1 VSKLDGLLRHV
12 AEEQDAWRAA
22 NPLAER
28 LASRF
33 RRPAPRPRR
42 RAPVWLALAAA
53 LSSVAL
59 FVAVRSVHQRGTL
72 SVRVGG
78 SAEAPLLGTWLGAPD
93 SGSLPLDFSD
103 GSRFELTAKSKAR
116 VVELSGSNARV
127 ELASGSLRVHVV
139 PGGSAEWHIAA
150 GPFGVRITG
159 TRFLVSYVPGED
171 AFELSL
177 DEGQVELSGCVFG
190 VGRKL
195 TAGQRVRASCATK
208 QLEVSYRDTQARGA
222 SPESTPVSREPVAE
236 QRARA
241 PEALA
246 VVVPEPG
253 PKPRKDPAASSSAEP
268 PSTWMSLASAGKYRE
283 AYAAVE
289 RDGFDAE
296 CTRGTPESLL
306 LLADVARHAR
316 APRQAGKALLTLR
329 RRFPGG
335 ADAAL
340 AAFTLGRLEFD
351 EFRSY
356 PAAAGWFRTYLKER
370 PGGTMARE
378 ALGRLMEALNQAGD
392 LAGARA
398 TAADYLRD
406 YPSGPHAD
414 LASRLA
420 PTP

>member
-12 AEEQDAWRAA
+12 AEEQDAQRAA
-22 NPLAER
+22 SPLAER

-33 RRPAPRPRR
+33 RGPAPRSRR
-42 RAPVWLALAAA
+42 RAPVWIALAAA
-53 LSSVAL
+53 LSLALL
-59 FVAVRSVHQRGTL
+59 FVAVRSVQQRGAL

-78 SAEAPLLGTWLGAPD
+78 SGQVPLLGAWLGAPD
-93 SGSLPLDFSD
+93 ASSLPLEFSD
-103 GSRFELTAKSKAR
+103 GSRFELTARSKAR
-116 VVELSGSNARV
+116 VVELTGSNARV
-127 ELASGSLRVHVV
+127 ELANGSLRVHVV
-139 PGGSAEWHIAA
+139 PGGSAEWHIDA
-150 GPFGVRITG
+150 GPFGVRVTG
-159 TRFLVSYVPGED
+159 TRFLVSYVPGEE

-177 DEGQVELSGCVFG
+177 EEGQVDLSGCVFG
-190 VGRKL
+190 AGRKL
-195 TAGQRVRASCATK
+195 TAGQRVRASCPTK
-208 QLEVSYRDTQARGA
+208 QLEVSYRDTQTQ
-222 SPESTPVSREPVAE
+222 SVIPEPGPATPERVAE
-236 QRARA
+236 RGPSA

-246 VVVPEPG
+246 VVPEPSA
-253 PKPRKDPAASSSAEP
+253 KLRRDPVASASAEA

-296 CTRGTPESLL
+296 CTRGTAESLL

-316 APRQAGKALLTLR
+316 APRQAAKALLTLR
-329 RRFPGG
+329 RRFAGG

-351 EFRSY
+351 EFRAYSV
-356 PAAAGWFRTYLKER
+356 AAGWFRTYLKER

-392 LAGARA
+392 VAGARA
-398 TAADYLRD
+398 TATEYLRD
-406 YPSGPHAD
+406 YPTGPHAD

>member
-42 RAPVWLALAAA
+42 RAPAWLALAAA
-53 LSSVAL
+53 LSLVAL
-59 FVAVRSVHQRGTL
+59 FFAVRSVHQRGTL

-78 SAEAPLLGTWLGAPD
+78 SGQAPLLGAWLGAPD
-93 SGSLPLDFSD
+93 SGSLPLEFSD

-139 PGGSAEWHIAA
+139 PGGSAEWHINA

-159 TRFLVSYVPGED
+159 TRFLVSYVPGEE

-190 VGRKL
+190 AGRKL
-195 TAGQRVRASCATK
+195 TAGQRVRASCPTK

-222 SPESTPVSREPVAE
+222 TPEPTPSAPDRVAE
-236 QRARA
+236 GRSSA

-246 VVVPEPG
+246 VVVPEPSA
-253 PKPRKDPAASSSAEP
+253 KLRRDPVASSSAD
-268 PSTWMSLASAGKYRE
+268 PSSRWMALASAGKYRE

-289 RDGFDAE
+289 RDGFEAE
-296 CTRGTPESLL
+296 CTRGTAESLL

-316 APRQAGKALLTLR
+316 APRQAAKALLTVR
-329 RRFPGG
+329 RRFAGG

-351 EFRSY
+351 EFRAYSV
-356 PAAAGWFRTYLKER
+356 AAGWFRTYLKER
-370 PGGTMARE
+370 PRGAMARE
-378 ALGRLMEALNQAGD
+378 ALGRLMESLNHAGD
-392 LAGARA
+392 RAGARA

-406 YPSGPHAD
+406 YPTGPHAD